1 MKIIGLIGGMS
12 WESTQTYYQVINEA
26 VKSRL
31 GGLHSAELVLVSV
44 DFQKIE
50 ACQSAGDWQQ
60 SAELLTK
67 AAMRLERAG
76 ADFIIICT
84 NTMHKVVPM
93 LENKIKLPIVHI
105 ADATADVL
113 NDKHIKKAALLGTKY
128 TLREDFYKQRLIEH
142 GIEVIIPQDEDIEAI
157 NDIIFNELCLGII
170 HDSSRKIFCQIIM
183 KLYEQGA
190 EGLILGCTEIGLLIN
205 QSDVPLPVFDT
216 TLIHALRAVAL
227 AIE

>member
-12 WESTQTYYQVINEA
+12 WESTQTYYQIINEA
-26 VKSRL
+26 VKSKL

-60 SAELLTK
+60 SAELLTE
-67 AAMRLERAG
+67 AALRLERAG

-105 ADATADVL
+105 ADATADAL

-128 TLREDFYKQRLIEH
+128 TLREDFYKQRLIEN
-142 GIEVIIPQDEDIEAI
+142 GIEVIIPQDEDIEVI

-170 HDSSRKIFCQIIM
+170 HDSSRKIFQQIIM

-190 EGLILGCTEIGLLIN
+190 EGLILGCTEIGLLID
-205 QSDVPLPVFDT
+205 QSDAPMPVFDT
-216 TLIHALRAVAL
+216 TLIHALEAVSL